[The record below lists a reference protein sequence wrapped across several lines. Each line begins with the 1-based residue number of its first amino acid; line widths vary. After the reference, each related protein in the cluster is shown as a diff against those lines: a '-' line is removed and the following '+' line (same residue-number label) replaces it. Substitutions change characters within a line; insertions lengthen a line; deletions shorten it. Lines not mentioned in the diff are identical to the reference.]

1 MGLVVP
7 RSQMWRLSL
16 RELSVR
22 PLIRIERGT
31 RMPHALVDKT
41 EGGDLVFK
49 SRPVWLQ
56 TCNLPTLALLR

>member
-1 MGLVVP
+1 
-7 RSQMWRLSL
+7 
-16 RELSVR
+16 
-22 PLIRIERGT
+22 
-31 RMPHALVDKT
+31 MPHALVDRT